1 MSDTQELAFA
11 ARFDR
16 EEREVSSKVPN
27 VNNSG
32 LNVNLL
38 APGTFNPGPIN
49 PALGANPGGIPDRDN
64 DFEQFQPKV
73 TWRWDA
79 AEGLNIYASY
89 GVGFRSGGFNSLGTA
104 DLLNFW
110 FNEGYGGPGE
120 AVGAGLGISDD
131 YDKEVSETFELGAKQ
146 ALGQGLA
153 IAIEDHRLCLQRLA
167 AVKQHAARPSVAH
180 HNSAAMCAIANAGT
194 LGLRLLGQNLG
205 QGMHAPANRPYAS
218 LFNMRNQHQGG
229 GR

>member
-1 MSDTQELAFA
+1 MSALEDVIEFTRIVRIKEYI
-11 ARFDR
+11 
-16 EEREVSSKVPN
+16 VSGQCK
-27 VNNSG
+27 
-32 LNVNLL
+32 
-38 APGTFNPGPIN
+38 
-49 PALGANPGGIPDRDN
+49 ALGSCPDR
-64 DFEQFQPKV
+64 
-73 TWRWDA
+73 
-79 AEGLNIYASY
+79 
-89 GVGFRSGGFNSLGTA
+89 
-104 DLLNFW
+104 
-110 FNEGYGGPGE
+110 PGE
-120 AVGAGLGISDD
+120 RRQGALRLCNGRHGSPR
-131 YDKEVSETFELGAKQ
+131 LGAEQ